1 MLAAAAVQN
10 IDGDLLWLLLVSGSG
25 NAKTES
31 VQALQ
36 GAGAH
41 VVSTIAS
48 QGALLSATQKRD
60 RSADASGGLLRQIG
74 EQGVLVIK
82 DVTSILSM
90 GRELRAEVM
99 AALREIYDGRWVR
112 TVGTDGGRTLEW
124 QGRIAVIGA
133 VTTAWD
139 SAHAVIATMGDR
151 FVLLRM
157 DSTKDRISA
166 GQAGDRQHR

>member
-1 MLAAAAVQN
+1 MFRRWLGDSYDIDPLDAELAAAAIQSL
-10 IDGDLLWLLLVSGSG
+10 DGDLLWLLLVSGSG
-25 NAKTES
+25 HAKTES

-74 EQGVLVIK
+74 QQGVLIIK

-90 GRELRAEVM
+90 GRN
-99 AALREIYDGRWVR
+99 
-112 TVGTDGGRTLEW
+112 
-124 QGRIAVIGA
+124 
-133 VTTAWD
+133 
-139 SAHAVIATMGDR
+139 SAP
-151 FVLLRM
+151 
-157 DSTKDRISA
+157 K
-166 GQAGDRQHR
+166 